1 MCTAMWWLGAEREGA
16 QEECEYH
23 LRGSQSEAYLI
34 KAVPMWNCFW
44 TSVSTKQWERPIAR
58 NRNVIELLTKA
69 VPFEDTLRF

>member
-34 KAVPMWNCFW
+34 KAVPMW
-44 TSVSTKQWERPIAR
+44 KGG
-58 NRNVIELLTKA
+58 
-69 VPFEDTLRF
+69 ED